1 MGALK
6 SFFRSIYRNRRA
18 FIGFL
23 ILAAFVLVAVFGP
36 LCCELDLKTDFATR
50 YLAPSWSHPLG
61 TDYVGRDI
69 LVQLVYG
76 ARDVLSIGILG
87 ALATVL
93 VGFTVG
99 AVAGYSGPRVDGLI
113 TFVTNLFLTIPRF
126 PIMLILSAFIKLSHP
141 LILVAIIALLSWA
154 SLARSIRS
162 QILSLKQREFITVC
176 TVMGY
181 NRFQIIFSEL
191 LPNLVSYLA
200 ISFVYA
206 MQGAINDSS
215 ILIMMGFAP
224 FAPTHWGTIQNI
236 AISQAAGAFEPR
248 TFIYLFSPIVCFTL
262 LQTAGVFFAGGLD
275 EALNPRLR
283 SH

>member
-1 MGALK
+1 MDAVK
-6 SFFRSIYRNRRA
+6 SFFRTIYANRRA
-18 FIGFL
+18 FVGFL
-23 ILAAFVLVAVFGP
+23 ILSVFILAAVFGP
-36 LCCELDLKTDFATR
+36 LVCTPDKTTDFAKR
-50 YLAPSWSHPLG
+50 YLPPSIGHLLG

-76 ARDVLSIGILG
+76 ARDVLFIGILG
-87 ALATVL
+87 GLATL
-93 VGFTVG
+93 LAGFTIG
-99 AVAGYSGPRVDGLI
+99 ALSGYSGRSLDGGI
-113 TFVTNLFLTIPRF
+113 MFVTNLFLTIPRF

-141 LILVAIIALLSWA
+141 LMLVGVIACLSWA
-154 SLARSIRS
+154 SLACSVRS

-206 MQGAINDSS
+206 MQNAVSDSS
-215 ILIMMGFAP
+215 MLILMGFAP

-262 LQTAGVFFAGGLD
+262 LQTASVFFASGLD

-283 SH
+283 KH

>member
-1 MGALK
+1 MDTVK
-6 SFFRSIYRNRRA
+6 SFFVTIYRNKRA
-18 FIGFL
+18 FVGFV
-23 ILAAFVLVAVFGP
+23 ILAAFILTAAVGP
-36 LCCELDLKTDFATR
+36 MVCTLDVKTDFARR
-50 YLAPSWSHPLG
+50 YLSPSFEHLLG
-61 TDYVGRDI
+61 TDYVGRDL

-76 ARDVLSIGILG
+76 ARDVLFIGILG
-87 ALATVL
+87 GLATVL
-93 VGFTVG
+93 VGFTLG
-99 AVAGYSGPRVDGLI
+99 AVSGFSGKRLDGSI
-113 TFVTNLFLTIPRF
+113 MFVTNLFLTIPRF
-126 PIMLILSAFIKLSHP
+126 PVMLILAAFITISHP
-141 LILVAIIALLSWA
+141 LILVAIIAALSWA

-191 LPNLVSYLA
+191 LPNLTSYLA

-215 ILIMMGFAP
+215 ILILMGFAP

-236 AISQAAGAFEPR
+236 AISQAAGAFEPK

-262 LQTAGVFFAGGLD
+262 LQTASVFFAGGLD

>member
-1 MGALK
+1 MGAVK
-6 SFFRSIYRNRRA
+6 SFFVSICRNRRA
-18 FIGFL
+18 FVGFVVLSAL
-23 ILAAFVLVAVFGP
+23 ILVAIVGP
-36 LCCELDLKTDFATR
+36 LVCTLDMKTDFARR
-50 YLAPSWSHPLG
+50 YLSPSFGHLLG

-69 LVQLVYG
+69 MIQLVYG
-76 ARDVLSIGILG
+76 ARDVLFIGILG
-87 ALATVL
+87 ALGTVL
-93 VGFTVG
+93 VGFTIG
-99 AVAGYSGPRVDGLI
+99 AVAGFSGPKIDGMI
-113 TFVTNLFLTIPRF
+113 MFVTNLFLTIPRF
-126 PIMLILSAFIKLSHP
+126 PVMLILAAFIKLSHP
-141 LILVAIIALLSWA
+141 LILVGVIASLSWA

-215 ILIMMGFAP
+215 MLILMGFAP
-224 FAPTHWGTIQNI
+224 FAPTHWGTIQNV
-236 AISQAAGAFEPR
+236 AISQAAGAFEPK
-248 TFIYLFSPIVCFTL
+248 TFIYLFSPIVCFTV
-262 LQTAGVFFAGGLD
+262 LQTASVFFAGGLD
-275 EALNPRLR
+275 EAFNPRLR

>member
-18 FIGFL
+18 FVGFL
-23 ILAAFVLVAVFGP
+23 ILSAFILVAIVGP
-36 LCCELDLKTDFATR
+36 LCCSLDLKTDFAKR
-50 YLAPSWSHPLG
+50 YQAPSWAHWLG

-76 ARDVLSIGILG
+76 ARDVLFIGILG
-87 ALATVL
+87 GLATVL
-93 VGFTVG
+93 VGFTIG
-99 AVAGYSGPRVDGLI
+99 AIAGYSGRRLDGLI
-113 TFVTNLFLTIPRF
+113 MFVTNLFLTIPRF

-141 LILVAIIALLSWA
+141 LILVGIIAALSWS

>member
-1 MGALK
+1 MGAVK
-6 SFFRSIYRNRRA
+6 SFFLSICRNRRA
-18 FIGFL
+18 FAGFL
-23 ILAAFVLVAVFGP
+23 ILSAFILVAIVGP
-36 LCCELDLKTDFATR
+36 LVCTLDMKTDFARR
-50 YLAPSWSHPLG
+50 YLSPSFDHLLG

-69 LVQLVYG
+69 LIQLVYG
-76 ARDVLSIGILG
+76 ARDVLFIGILG
-87 ALATVL
+87 ALGTIL
-93 VGFTVG
+93 VGFTIG
-99 AVAGYSGPRVDGLI
+99 AVAGFSGRSIDGLI
-113 TFVTNLFLTIPRF
+113 MFVTNLFLTIPRF
-126 PIMLILSAFIKLSHP
+126 PVMLILAAFIKLSHP
-141 LILVAIIALLSWA
+141 LILVGVIASLSWA

-236 AISQAAGAFEPR
+236 AISQAAGAFEPK

-262 LQTAGVFFAGGLD
+262 LQTASVFFAGGLD

>member
-1 MGALK
+1 MDAVK
-6 SFFRSIYRNRRA
+6 SFFVTIYRNRRA
-18 FIGFL
+18 FVGFV
-23 ILAAFVLVAVFGP
+23 ILSAFILVAAIGP
-36 LCCELDLKTDFATR
+36 LVCTLDMKTDFARR
-50 YLAPSWSHPLG
+50 YMPPSFEHLLG

-69 LVQLVYG
+69 LIQLVYG
-76 ARDVLSIGILG
+76 ARDVLFIGILG
-87 ALATVL
+87 ALATVV
-93 VGFTVG
+93 VGFTIG
-99 AVAGYSGPRVDGLI
+99 AVAGFSGRNIDGMI
-113 TFVTNLFLTIPRF
+113 MFVTNLFLTIPRF
-126 PIMLILSAFIKLSHP
+126 PVMLILAAFIKLSHP
-141 LILVAIIALLSWA
+141 LILVGVIASLSWA

-162 QILSLKQREFITVC
+162 QILSLKHREFITVC

-224 FAPTHWGTIQNI
+224 FSPTHWGTIQSI
-236 AISQAAGAFEPR
+236 AISQAAGAFEPK

-262 LQTAGVFFAGGLD
+262 LQTASVFFAGGLD

-283 SH
+283 SQ